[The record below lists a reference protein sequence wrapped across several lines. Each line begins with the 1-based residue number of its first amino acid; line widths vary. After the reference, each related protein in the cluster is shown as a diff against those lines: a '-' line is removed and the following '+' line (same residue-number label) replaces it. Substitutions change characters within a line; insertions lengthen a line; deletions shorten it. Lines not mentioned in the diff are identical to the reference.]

1 MSFSSST
8 YLSLLEKMVRKVGLF
23 VENARGTF
31 GGERKAPL
39 TPSFCPLPILLQQTI
54 SILRLSIILS
64 YAHSSVFLSKVNKVC
79 IIIATIPCKKI
90 FGTANSK
97 GIVWFTIPYIYRKQA
112 KTFIP
117 TTIWPIMFF
126 TLWFQIRFSNSIINT
141 NASISITKFIQLVYI

>member
-8 YLSLLEKMVRKVGLF
+8 YLSLLEMLVRKVGLF

-39 TPSFCPLPILLQQTI
+39 TPSFYPSPILLYKTI
-54 SILRLSIILS
+54 STLLLSIILL

-90 FGTANSK
+90 LGTANSNS
-97 GIVWFTIPYIYRKQA
+97 IDWFTIPYIYRKHA

-117 TTIWPIMFF
+117 TTIWPIIFF
-126 TLWFQIRFSNSIINT
+126 TLWFQILFSSKKIAM

>member
-39 TPSFCPLPILLQQTI
+39 TPSFCPLPILLSQTI

-97 GIVWFTIPYIYRKQA
+97 GIVWLNIPYMYRKHA

-126 TLWFQIRFSNSIINT
+126 TLWFQIRFSNKIINT